1 MSHHLSFIHANVV
14 TVQNLKTKMPGIIY
28 NKRRLAE
35 IIIVLHQKPSASEPL
50 MCPHVSAYGGN
61 FSAEASLEMSSVLQ
75 CPLLF
80 TVQHLQGTI
89 KYSNQCWSD

>member
-1 MSHHLSFIHANVV
+1 M
-14 TVQNLKTKMPGIIY
+14 Y

-50 MCPHVSAYGGN
+50 MCPHFRAYGGN
-61 FSAEASLEMSSVLQ
+61 FIIRYVLQTVLQ

-80 TVQHLQGTI
+80 TARHLQGL
-89 KYSNQCWSD
+89 SNIVTSLININE